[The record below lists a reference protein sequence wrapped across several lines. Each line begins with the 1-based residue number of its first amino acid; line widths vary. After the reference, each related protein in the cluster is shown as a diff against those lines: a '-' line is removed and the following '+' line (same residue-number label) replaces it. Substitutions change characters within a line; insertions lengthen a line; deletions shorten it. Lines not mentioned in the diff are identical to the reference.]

1 MFDLFATV
9 LAWFYSFTHNYAL
22 AIALLTLSVMVI
34 LTPLT
39 LKGTKSML
47 QLQRLQPEMRRIQQQ
62 YKGDRQKLNEELMK
76 FYQEHKISPLGGC
89 LPLLLQAPVFIVLYR
104 VLHKLTADTNGDG
117 FFDPSYLH
125 HDTALYQDL
134 SQSTQMV
141 SFGIDLSRSA
151 VQKLGESFV
160 EGIPY
165 LILIL
170 LVTGTSYYQQRQI
183 SARTVGQADTPMLRQ
198 QRMLMKVFPVFFA
211 VISLTLPA
219 GLVVYFLVSN
229 SYRIAQQAYITRTFY
244 RHEHSLGR
252 QAQAAAAAAR
262 AEDGDKG
269 GKGPKEV
276 RDAKSREVPKGP
288 AGAKGAG
295 AKGQGA
301 GAKGQSGAAKAQGG
315 GRAARPASDAKA
327 SSRAQASNPKG
338 TPRAAGTPAPSGG
351 GDDTTA
357 TANGAGSGGEDSAGR
372 PPPTPRPTPKGRP
385 APSGRVT
392 PPRPKPAG
400 RPAPS
405 RPQPKKK

>member
-1 MFDLFATV
+1 VFDLFATV
-9 LAWFYSFTHNYAL
+9 LAWFYSFTQNYAL

-47 QLQRLQPEMRRIQQQ
+47 QLQRLQPEMKRLQQQ

-104 VLHKLTADTNGDG
+104 VLRKLTADTDGDG
-117 FFDPSYLH
+117 DFDPSYLKH
-125 HDTALYQDL
+125 TTDLYQSL
-134 SQSTQMV
+134 NGATEMV

-151 VQKLGESFV
+151 VQKLSQSFV

-170 LVTGTSYYQQRQI
+170 FVTGTSYYQQRQI

-211 VISLTLPA
+211 AISLTLPA

-229 SYRIAQQAYITRTFY
+229 SYRIVQQGYITRTFY

-252 QAQAAAAAAR
+252 QAQAASAAAR
-262 AEDGDKG
+262 EVEASKEPKPAKG
-269 GKGPKEV
+269 ASAKGTGAKGPAPKGPAAKRPPAKGKDV
-276 RDAKSREVPKGP
+276 RDARSREVPAPDVP
-288 AGAKGAG
+288 A
-295 AKGQGA
+295 
-301 GAKGQSGAAKAQGG
+301 SGAH
-315 GRAARPASDAKA
+315 RAPSDDEAATAPTNGAAVSGDGTAASRSRPAPQ
-327 SSRAQASNPKG
+327 R
-338 TPRAAGTPAPSGG
+338 TP
-351 GDDTTA
+351 
-357 TANGAGSGGEDSAGR
+357 
-372 PPPTPRPTPKGRP
+372 PKGRP
-385 APSGRVT
+385 TPSGRIT
-392 PPRPKPAG
+392 PPRPKPGAQ
-400 RPAPS
+400 PAPS